1 MTGQRAATRV
11 LVVDD
16 HVMFA
21 ELLGE
26 VLRGHDD
33 IVVTAY
39 VATGDE
45 AVEAVARDA
54 PDVVLLDYCLPGE
67 DGIAVAARLREVS
80 PDIGLIMLTG
90 VGDDSVLSA
99 ALLAGCTGFV
109 TKDRAT
115 SELVDAVRAVRE
127 GRSAID
133 PGAIA
138 RLATMRREPT
148 AGDAGGLTQ
157 REREVLILLAEGA
170 TTREISARLF
180 ISLNTTRNHVQ
191 RLIGK
196 LGAHSRLEA
205 VAAAPPRRAARGRHP
220 VAGEAGPQRERRRVF
235 IGRRRTRPLVRHGR
249 ATMEPCPPTG
259 SCPLCAASW
268 AMHTC

>member
-1 MTGQRAATRV
+1 MRSRSRD
-11 LVVDD
+11 L
-16 HVMFA
+16 A

-45 AVEAVARDA
+45 AVELVARDA

-67 DGIAVAARLREVS
+67 DGIAVAARLREIS
-80 PDIGLIMLTG
+80 PDIGLIILTG

-115 SELVDAVRAVRE
+115 SELVAAVRAVRD

-148 AGDAGGLTQ
+148 RGDAGALTQ

-170 TTREISARLF
+170 TTREISERLF

-205 VAAAPPRRAARGRHP
+205 VAAARAAPGCSRAPPGSGETEPPRSSAAS
-220 VAGEAGPQRERRRVF
+220 
-235 IGRRRTRPLVRHGR
+235 PLVGAAGGPSSGAGAR
-249 ATMEPCPPTG
+249 TMDLCPPTG
-259 SCPLCAASW
+259 SCPRCAASS
-268 AMHTC
+268 AMRTC

>member
-21 ELLGE
+21 ELLSE

-39 VATGDE
+39 VATGGE
-45 AVEAVARDA
+45 AVEAVAHDA

-67 DGIAVAARLREVS
+67 DGIAVAARLREVA

-90 VGDDSVLSA
+90 VGDDTVLSA

-115 SELVDAVRAVRE
+115 SELVDAVRAVRD
-127 GRSAID
+127 GRSAVD

-148 AGDAGGLTQ
+148 AGDAAGLTQ

-205 VAAAPPRRAARGRHP
+205 VAAA
-220 VAGEAGPQRERRRVF
+220 
-235 IGRRRTRPLVRHGR
+235 RRTGLLEG
-249 ATMEPCPPTG
+249 ATR
-259 SCPLCAASW
+259 
-268 AMHTC
+268 